1 MTGDNWGPGW
11 CGWNGVNCCRDWLVE
26 SLRSEGDVKKET
38 LVMMMTKIGM
48 KQMRRQYF
56 DAVNWGMAQLIKGKT
71 GVAKGKCLELN
82 ANNGC
87 LGLALAEQ
95 TLLDICL
102 LVNSDLTERQ
112 IARQVSENC
121 LESRVCVLKGSGLKI
136 PLSDGEIDL
145 IVSKS
150 SVFLWQ
156 NRVKI
161 FREVYRVLAPGGM
174 ACLCGGFEA
183 EDLHRRIDA
192 KLEAYHP
199 LMRRQLNGSNWQHR
213 LLEMEEVLRRAV
225 IPNYE
230 INYSD
235 HVLWILMRKVA
246 EEHQSSGGPVD
257 YSSATNCPVRERS

>member
-56 DAVNWGMAQLIKGKT
+56 DAVNWEMAQQIKGKT
-71 GVAKGKCLELN
+71 GITKGRCLELN

-95 TLLDICL
+95 TLLEIYS

-121 LESRVCVLKGSGLKI
+121 LESRMRVLKGSSQKI
-136 PLSDGEIDL
+136 PLPDGGIEL

-156 NRVKI
+156 NRATI
-161 FREVYRVLAPGGM
+161 FREIYRVLAPGGV
-174 ACLCGGFEA
+174 ACLCGDYETP
-183 EDLHRRIDA
+183 DLQQRIDA
-192 KLEAYHP
+192 KLEACCP
-199 LMRRQLNGSNWQHR
+199 LVKRQLRGSSWRHR
-213 LLEMEEVLRRAV
+213 MLELDAILREAE
-225 IPNYE
+225 INNYE
-230 INYSD
+230 MNYSD
-235 HVLWILMRKVA
+235 NGLWILVRKPLTFD
-246 EEHQSSGGPVD
+246 GGNNAVKNYNP
-257 YSSATNCPVRERS
+257 AINCPVFERS